1 MSSDDD
7 NDDELTKIRKRE
19 TTRFSWIQK
28 KLADYECFY
37 CAERAT
43 NIHQGT
49 LVCLHHYYN
58 LTHNERHQGQG

>member
-1 MSSDDD
+1 MYSDDD
-7 NDDELTKIRKRE
+7 NDDELTKK
-19 TTRFSWIQK
+19 TARFSWIQK

-58 LTHNERHQGQG
+58 LTHNEPHQGQG